1 MPDLTSLLP
10 CFEPIDATRPD
21 KNFIKKFVLHEDMQ
35 LLLRD
40 NSYIVTGEKG
50 SGKSALCRYMEEML
64 PDNHTFVTGIP
75 FNELRYADITHYIS
89 ELAHLG
95 GIDALSLTSAFW
107 RCVIVISGMRY
118 AFENDKL
125 NLTFKE
131 TRLVNFLRDTT
142 NLEKAP
148 LDIFL
153 HLVKALWKFIETLTD
168 PGKKAVEAIGDTL
181 IDLPPNKRGTI
192 INERQ
197 LTYLRKYP
205 FSDGRYQSAENDFAA
220 YLDDNNIKLVFYLD
234 GFDKLRSDGQQD
246 TEALNLLFC
255 ALVDAVYTLSSDR
268 KWEGR
273 LLIKALIPHDRWLE
287 MKPRDKDKWRDIHQS
302 FIWRF
307 ANLKEFIRKRFVLH
321 PSVLDSECNFSD
333 AYSQFFPKCEKIFNQ
348 FYKVNEDAFEYVIR
362 HTQYRPRQ
370 LQLHFIKLCKTFKD
384 RQPTPEEIPNIIA
397 LSCKERVSDFLEEFR
412 IDHPQLD
419 TFLTK
424 FKDCPNVLPYEE
436 FYNWVGGVLRKMN
449 LNNVDVARKV
459 EKLYHIGFVGYLR
472 SVEDHEYEIKKHAF
486 YFPPIR
492 VDGKK
497 YKCEFYYE
505 DGATEEFRNLDKDEL
520 VCIHPMFHDYC
531 KLKPNAKYLI
541 G

>member
-1 MPDLTSLLP
+1 MPDLMSLIPYL
-10 CFEPIDATRPD
+10 EPIDATRPD
-21 KNFIKKFVLHEDMQ
+21 NDFIKKFVLHDDMQ

-40 NSYIVTGEKG
+40 DSYIITGEKG
-50 SGKSALCRYMEEML
+50 SGKSALCLYMMEKL
-64 PDNHTFVTGIP
+64 SSNDTYIAGIS

-89 ELAHLG
+89 GLARLS

-118 AFENDKL
+118 AFENDNL

-131 TRLVNFLRDTT
+131 TRLVGFLKNTGHF
-142 NLEKAP
+142 EKTP

-153 HLVKALWKFIETLTD
+153 HLVKSLWKLIETVTD
-168 PGKKAVEAIGDTL
+168 PTKKAIETIGDIL
-181 IDLPPNKRGTI
+181 IDLPPNKRGTV
-192 INERQ
+192 INESQ

-205 FSDGRYQSAENDFAA
+205 YSDKSYQDAERDFST
-220 YLDDNNIKLVFYLD
+220 YLSDNNIKLVIYLD
-234 GFDKLRSDGQQD
+234 GFDKLRSDEQQD
-246 TEALNLLFC
+246 TEALNLLFY
-255 ALVDAVYTLSSDR
+255 ALVDAVYTLTSEE
-268 KWEGR
+268 KWKGR

-287 MKPRDKDKWRDIHQS
+287 MKPRDKDKWRGIHQGI
-302 FIWRF
+302 IWRF
-307 ANLKEFIRKRFVLH
+307 ANLREFIRKRLVLH
-321 PSVLDSECNFSD
+321 PNVQPKTDFSD
-333 AYSQFFPKCEKIFNQ
+333 VWSLFFPEKIYNHC
-348 FYKVNEDAFEYVIR
+348 YKVNEDAFEYIVR

-370 LQLHFIKLCKTFKD
+370 LQLHLIKLCKTFKD

-397 LSCKERVSDFLEEFR
+397 LSCKERVADFIEEFR

-419 TFLTK
+419 IFLNK
-424 FKDCPNVLPYEE
+424 FKDCPNVLSYAE
-436 FYNWVGGVLRKMN
+436 FCSRVVDVLRKMN
-449 LNNVDVARKV
+449 LNNIDVVRKV
-459 EKLYHIGFVGYLR
+459 EKLYQIGFVGYLR
-472 SVEDHEYEIKKHAF
+472 SVEEHEYSIKKLAF

-505 DGATEEFRNLDKDEL
+505 DGAPEDFRNLDKDEL

-531 KLKPNAKYLI
+531 KLRPNEKYLI